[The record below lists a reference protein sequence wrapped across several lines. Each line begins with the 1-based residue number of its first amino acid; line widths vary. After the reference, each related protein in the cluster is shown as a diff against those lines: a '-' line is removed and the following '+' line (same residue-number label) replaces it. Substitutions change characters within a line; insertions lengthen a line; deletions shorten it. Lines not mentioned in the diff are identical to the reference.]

1 MFKIFSFATTMIK
14 KYILLSFLI
23 VFFTANAQYNSV
35 LSEGDWYKISTSEN
49 GIYQLNYSNLEEL
62 GINMN
67 NLQIYGLSIFSNG
80 NGMLP
85 KLNSDFRFQDLTQIS
100 VQYFDNNNNGLFDPS
115 DYILFYGQSPDQ
127 WIYDTINQIFS
138 LEKHLFSDVVYYF
151 LNYNSEQQDFKII
164 QQKSECINPSLNIS
178 TFPDFISHE
187 YELENLIQSG
197 NKWFGE
203 RFNNQSLNIDFNF
216 PNLSQGVQSTLKIEV
231 AARSLVP
238 SNVNINLDNTN
249 LSSFIISNISQ
260 NYATDYAIIKS
271 EIKQFTTN
279 SPNINLELEF
289 ISNDNGAI
297 AWLDYIEVNTSRDLK
312 MNGNS
317 MIFRS
322 PKNKSNEVANYQIQG
337 AAGLQV
343 WDVTKPTQVL
353 KLLTDNNSNTLS
365 FNDSINEFSEYIVF
379 NSNSYLIPEMHNKV
393 INQNLHAI
401 SSDIEYI
408 IVSHPNF
415 LPAANRLSNF
425 HLSTSGLTSRVVTPS
440 QIYNEFSSGM
450 QDVTAIRDFVKH
462 QYNKVNSKL
471 KYLLLFG
478 DGSYDPKDR
487 INNNTNFIPTYQSE
501 NSTHPTITYV
511 TDDYFG
517 LLDDN
522 EGLFT
527 NDLVDIG
534 IGRLPATNISEAN
547 ILVDKIENYYSSLS
561 YGPWRNNVTFIADD
575 CDPSSGGI
583 SNPIFL
589 KDADYLSSVVENN
602 YPEINIKKIYLAS
615 YKQESTPGG
624 PRSEDTQHAI
634 NNDIKKGT
642 LLVNYTGHGS
652 ILGWAQE
659 RILEIE
665 QIKSWDNINK
675 LPLFMTATCK
685 FSYFDDPENKS
696 AGEYLLMNDKGGA
709 IALLSTTRLV
719 FSNANFNL
727 NSNFTDIVFNKINGE
742 NPRLGDI
749 YKQTKRLSG
758 TGANNRNFTLLGDP
772 ALHLNYPEYKIQTTS
787 INDTLKALSQVT
799 VEGVIKNNG
808 TIMDEFN
815 GTIFPIVYDKEISRN
830 TLTEDDC
837 SESIEYLEQNNV
849 LYKGAATVSNGNF
862 AFSFIVPKDITYS
875 YAPGKISYY
884 AVSDDNQPIDAT
896 GSEENFIIG
905 GTAEDINYDDDGP
918 EIALYMNDR
927 SFVDGGMTNQDPVL
941 IADIYDL
948 SGINT
953 VGNGIG
959 HDITAVIDG
968 NFANPYILND
978 FYESNKDEYSRG
990 TINFPL
996 YDLDIGEHTLTLKL
1010 WDVFNNSS
1018 EATINFL
1025 VTDKANISVTD
1036 YLCFPNPFSS
1046 STEFYFWH
1054 NKTPQKMNV
1063 SIEIYSITGNL
1074 VNTINQNYSMPAYR
1088 VGPIIWNGEDIY
1100 GYRMRAGMYI
1110 AKLIV
1115 NTEDGD
1121 AITKSTR
1128 VILLPN

>member
-365 FNDSINEFSEYIVF
+365 FNDSINKFSEYIVF

-393 INQNLHAI
+393 INQNLHSI

-425 HLSTSGLTSRVVTPS
+425 HLSTSGLKSRVVTPS

-450 QDVTAIRDFVKH
+450 QDVTAIRDFVKY

-487 INNNTNFIPTYQSE
+487 INNNTNFIPTYQSD

-517 LLDDN
+517 LLDDT

-547 ILVDKIENYYSSLS
+547 ILVDKIENYYSALS

>member
-1 MFKIFSFATTMIK
+1 MFKIFSFAKTMIK

-35 LSEGDWYKISTSEN
+35 LSEGDWYKISTTEN

-151 LNYNSEQQDFKII
+151 LNYNPEQQDFKII
-164 QQKSECINPSLNIS
+164 QQKTECINPSLNIS

-249 LSSFIISNISQ
+249 LSSFLISNISQ

-415 LPAANRLSNF
+415 LLAANRLANF
-425 HLSTSGLTSRVVTPS
+425 HLSTSGLKSRVVTPS

-787 INDTLKALSQVT
+787 IKDTLKALSQVT
-799 VEGVIKNNG
+799 IEGVIKNNG
-808 TIMDEFN
+808 TIMDQFN

-905 GTAEDINYDDDGP
+905 GTAEDINYDYDGP

-1025 VTDKANISVTD
+1025 VTDKANILVTD
-1036 YLCFPNPFSS
+1036 YLCYPNPFSS

-1074 VNTINQNYSMPAYR
+1074 VKTINQNYSMPAYR